1 MKLDKMIQTYVSFK
15 RSMGMH
21 FHSEDCLLRA
31 FCRAV
36 GGAELDISDVKPAPV
51 QAFLDGKGRV
61 TAVWGLKF
69 RVLRSFYRFVIS
81 RGFATNSPLPTSLPQ
96 LPPPFVPYIYST
108 EELRLLLAATDVLQ
122 APESPLQARTVRTL
136 LLLLYGTAM
145 RIGEALSLTL
155 HDVDLAQAV
164 LTVRN
169 TKFFKA
175 RLVPIGPKLTH
186 ELTIYEDRRRQLPLP
201 HGNASPFFATRT
213 GHRFPYQR
221 AITLFQRVRRQAGI
235 QREARA
241 SYPPRLHDIRHT
253 SATHRLIARYRAGAN
268 VQKFLPQLAT
278 YLGHADISSTQL
290 YLTMTP
296 ELLREA
302 GARFEQYAQPEVRHE

>member
-1 MKLDKMIQTYVSFK
+1 MKLAKVIQTYVTFK

-31 FCRAV
+31 FCRAA
-36 GGAELDISDVKPAPV
+36 GGVDISNVKPAAV
-51 QAFLDGKGRV
+51 QAFLDGKGPV

-69 RVLRSFYRFVIS
+69 RVLRSFYRFAIS
-81 RGFATNSPLPTSLPQ
+81 RGFATHSPLPTSLPQ

-108 EELRLLLAATDVLQ
+108 EELRRLVAATHVIE

-155 HDVDLAQAV
+155 NDVDLAQAV
-164 LTVRN
+164 VTVRN
-169 TKFFKA
+169 AKFFKA
-175 RLVPIGPKLTH
+175 RLIPIGPKLTH
-186 ELTIYEDRRRQLPLP
+186 ELSLYEDRRRQLSLP
-201 HGNASPFFATRT
+201 DGDASSFFATRT
-213 GHRFPYQR
+213 GHRFRYQY
-221 AITLFQRVRRQAGI
+221 AITLFQRVRRQAEI
-235 QREARA
+235 HREAGA

-253 SATHRLIARYRAGAN
+253 SATHRLIAWYRAGAD
-268 VQKFLPQLAT
+268 VQKLLPQLAT

-290 YLTMTP
+290 YLSMTP

-302 GARFEQYAQPEVRHE
+302 SARFEKYAQPEVCYE

>member
-1 MKLDKMIQTYVSFK
+1 MKLAKVIQTYVTFK

-36 GGAELDISDVKPAPV
+36 GSGNISNVKPAAV
-51 QAFLDGKGRV
+51 QAFLDGKGPV

-69 RVLRSFYRFVIS
+69 RVLRSFYRFAIS
-81 RGFATNSPLPTSLPQ
+81 RGFATHSPLPTSLPQ
-96 LPPPFVPYIYST
+96 LPPPFVPFIYST
-108 EELRLLLAATDVLQ
+108 EELRRLLAATHVIE

-155 HDVDLAQAV
+155 NDVDLAQTV
-164 LTVRN
+164 VTVRN
-169 TKFFKA
+169 AKFFKA
-175 RLVPIGPKLTH
+175 RLIPIGPKLTH
-186 ELTIYEDRRRQLPLP
+186 ELSLYEDRRRQLSLP
-201 HGNASPFFATRT
+201 DGDASSFFATRT
-213 GHRFPYQR
+213 GHRFRYQY
-221 AITLFQRVRRQAGI
+221 AITLFQRVRRQAEI
-235 QREARA
+235 HREAGA

-253 SATHRLIARYRAGAN
+253 SATHRLIAWYRAGAD
-268 VQKFLPQLAT
+268 VQKLLPQLAT

-290 YLTMTP
+290 YLSMTP

-302 GARFEQYAQPEVRHE
+302 SARFEKYAQPEVCYE

>member
-1 MKLDKMIQTYVSFK
+1 MKLAKVIQTYVTFK

-36 GGAELDISDVKPAPV
+36 GDVDISHVKPAAV
-51 QAFLDGKGRV
+51 QAFLDGKGPV

-69 RVLRSFYRFVIS
+69 RVLRSFYRFAIS
-81 RGFATNSPLPTSLPQ
+81 RGFATHSPLPTSLPQ

-108 EELRLLLAATDVLQ
+108 EELRRLVAATHVIE

-155 HDVDLAQAV
+155 NDVDLAQAV
-164 LTVRN
+164 VTVRN
-169 TKFFKA
+169 AKFFKA
-175 RLVPIGPKLTH
+175 RLVPIGPKLTQ
-186 ELTIYEDRRRQLPLP
+186 ELSLYEDRRRQLSLP
-201 HGNASPFFATRT
+201 DGDASSFFATRT
-213 GHRFPYQR
+213 GHRFRYQY
-221 AITLFQRVRRQAGI
+221 AITLFQRVRRQAEI
-235 QREARA
+235 HREAGA

-253 SATHRLIARYRAGAN
+253 SATHRLIAWYRAGAD
-268 VQKFLPQLAT
+268 VQKLLPQLAT

-290 YLTMTP
+290 YLSMTP

-302 GARFEQYAQPEVRHE
+302 GTRFERYAKPEMRYE

>member
-1 MKLDKMIQTYVSFK
+1 MKLAKVIQTYVTFK

-21 FHSEDCLLRA
+21 FHSADCLLRA
-31 FCRAV
+31 FCRAA
-36 GGAELDISDVKPAPV
+36 GGVKVDVSDVKPATV
-51 QAFLDGKGRV
+51 LRFLEGKGPI

-69 RVLRSFYRFVIS
+69 RVLRSFYRFAIS
-81 RGFATNSPLPTSLPQ
+81 RGFTANSPLPTTLPQ
-96 LPPPFVPYIYST
+96 LPSPFVPYIYST
-108 EELRLLLAATDVLQ
+108 EELRRLLAATDVLE
-122 APESPLQARTVRTL
+122 APESPLQARTARTL

-145 RIGEALSLTL
+145 RIGEALALTL

-164 LTVRN
+164 VTVRHA
-169 TKFFKA
+169 KFFKA

-186 ELTIYEDRRRQLPLP
+186 ELSIYENQRRRLPLP
-201 HGNASPFFATRT
+201 HGDASPFFVTRT

-221 AITLFQRVRRQAGI
+221 AITLFQRVRRQAAI
-235 QREARA
+235 QREAGA

-253 SATHRLIARYRAGAN
+253 SATHRLLAWYRAGAD
-268 VQKFLPQLAT
+268 VQKLLPRLAT

-290 YLTMTP
+290 YLSMTP

-302 GARFEQYAQPEVRHE
+302 NARFEQYARPEVRYE

>member
-1 MKLDKMIQTYVSFK
+1 MKLAKVIQTYVTFK

-36 GGAELDISDVKPAPV
+36 GGVDISNVKPAAV
-51 QAFLDGKGRV
+51 QAFLDGKGPV

-69 RVLRSFYRFVIS
+69 RVLRSFYRFAIS
-81 RGFATNSPLPTSLPQ
+81 RGFATHSPLPTSLPQ

-108 EELRLLLAATDVLQ
+108 EELRRLLAATHVIE
-122 APESPLQARTVRTL
+122 APESPLQAPTVRTL

-155 HDVDLAQAV
+155 NDVDLAQAV
-164 LTVRN
+164 VTVRN
-169 TKFFKA
+169 AKFFKA
-175 RLVPIGPKLTH
+175 RLVPIGPKLAH
-186 ELTIYEDRRRQLPLP
+186 ELSIYEDRRRQLSLP
-201 HGNASPFFATRT
+201 CGNASSFFATRT
-213 GHRFPYQR
+213 GHRFRYQY
-221 AITLFQRVRRQAGI
+221 AITLFQRVRRQAEI
-235 QREARA
+235 HREAGA

-253 SATHRLIARYRAGAN
+253 SATHRLIAWYRAGAD
-268 VQKFLPQLAT
+268 VQKLLPQLAT

-290 YLTMTP
+290 YLSMTP

-302 GARFEQYAQPEVRHE
+302 GTRFERYAKPEMRYE

>member
-1 MKLDKMIQTYVSFK
+1 MKLAKVIQTYVSFK

-31 FCRAV
+31 FSRAV
-36 GGAELDISDVKPAPV
+36 GGVDISDVTPGAV
-51 QAFLDGKGRV
+51 QAFLDGKGPV

-69 RVLRSFYRFVIS
+69 RVLRSFYRFAIS
-81 RGFATNSPLPTSLPQ
+81 RGFATHSPLPTSLPQ

-108 EELRLLLAATDVLQ
+108 EELRRLVAATHVIE
-122 APESPLQARTVRTL
+122 APESPLQAQTVRTL

-164 LTVRN
+164 VTVHN
-169 TKFFKA
+169 AKFFKA

-186 ELTIYEDRRRQLPLP
+186 ELTLYEDRRRQLSLP
-201 HGNASPFFATRT
+201 DGDASSFFATRT
-213 GHRFPYQR
+213 GHRFPYQC

-235 QREARA
+235 YREAEA

-253 SATHRLIARYRAGAN
+253 SATHRLIAWYRAGAD
-268 VQKFLPQLAT
+268 VQKLLPQLST

-290 YLTMTP
+290 YLSMTP

-302 GARFEQYAQPEVRHE
+302 STRFEQYAKPEMRDE

>member
-1 MKLDKMIQTYVSFK
+1 MKLAKVIQTYVCFK

-31 FCRAV
+31 FSRAV
-36 GGAELDISDVKPAPV
+36 GSVDISNVKPAAV
-51 QAFLDGKGRV
+51 QAFLKGKGPV

-69 RVLRSFYRFVIS
+69 RVLRSFYRFAIS
-81 RGFATNSPLPTSLPQ
+81 RGFATHSPLPTSLPQ

-108 EELRLLLAATDVLQ
+108 EELRRLVAATDVID
-122 APESPLQARTVRTL
+122 APESPLQAPTVRTL

-155 HDVDLAQAV
+155 NDVDLAQAV
-164 LTVRN
+164 VTVRN
-169 TKFFKA
+169 AKFFKA

-186 ELTIYEDRRRQLPLP
+186 ELSIYEDRRRQLSLP
-201 HGNASPFFATRT
+201 QGDASSFFATRT
-213 GHRFPYQR
+213 GHRFRYQY
-221 AITLFQRVRRQAGI
+221 AITLFQRVRRQAGV
-235 QREARA
+235 QRETGA

-253 SATHRLIARYRAGAN
+253 SATHRLIAWYRGGAD
-268 VQKFLPQLAT
+268 VQKLLPQLAT

-290 YLTMTP
+290 YLSMTP

-302 GARFEQYAQPEVRHE
+302 GTRFEQYANPEMRYE

>member
-1 MKLDKMIQTYVSFK
+1 MKLAKVIQTYVTFK

-36 GGAELDISDVKPAPV
+36 GDVDISHVKPAAV
-51 QAFLDGKGRV
+51 QAFLDGKGPV

-69 RVLRSFYRFVIS
+69 RVLRSFYRFAIS
-81 RGFATNSPLPTSLPQ
+81 RGFATHSPLPTSLPQ

-108 EELRLLLAATDVLQ
+108 EELRRLLAATHVIE
-122 APESPLQARTVRTL
+122 APESPLQAPTVRTL

-155 HDVDLAQAV
+155 NDVDLAQAV
-164 LTVRN
+164 VTVRN
-169 TKFFKA
+169 AKFFKA
-175 RLVPIGPKLTH
+175 RLVPIGPKLAH
-186 ELTIYEDRRRQLPLP
+186 ELSIYEDRRRQLSLP
-201 HGNASPFFATRT
+201 CGNASSFFATRT
-213 GHRFPYQR
+213 GHRFRYQY
-221 AITLFQRVRRQAGI
+221 AITLFQRVRRQAEI
-235 QREARA
+235 HREAGA

-253 SATHRLIARYRAGAN
+253 SATHRLIAWYRAGAD
-268 VQKFLPQLAT
+268 VQKLLPQLAT

-290 YLTMTP
+290 YLSMTP

-302 GARFEQYAQPEVRHE
+302 GTRFERYAKPEMRYE

>member
-1 MKLDKMIQTYVSFK
+1 MKLAEVIQTYVTFK

-36 GGAELDISDVKPAPV
+36 GDVDILNVKPAAV
-51 QAFLDGKGRV
+51 QAFLDGKGPV

-69 RVLRSFYRFVIS
+69 RVLRSFYRFAIS
-81 RGFATNSPLPTSLPQ
+81 RGFATQSPLPTSLPQ

-108 EELRLLLAATDVLQ
+108 EELRRLLAATHVIE

-155 HDVDLAQAV
+155 NDVDLAQAV
-164 LTVRN
+164 VTVRN
-169 TKFFKA
+169 AKFFKA

-186 ELTIYEDRRRQLPLP
+186 ELSLYEGRRRQLSLP
-201 HGNASPFFATRT
+201 DGDASSFFATRT
-213 GHRFPYQR
+213 GHRFRYQY
-221 AITLFQRVRRQAGI
+221 ASTLFQRVRREAEI
-235 QREARA
+235 HREAGA

-253 SATHRLIARYRAGAN
+253 SATHRLIAWYRSGAD
-268 VQKFLPQLAT
+268 VQKLLPQLAT

-290 YLTMTP
+290 YLSMTP

-302 GARFEQYAQPEVRHE
+302 SARFEQYAQPEVRYE

>member
-1 MKLDKMIQTYVSFK
+1 MKLAKVIHTYVTFK

-36 GGAELDISDVKPAPV
+36 SGVELDIGDIKPAAV
-51 QAFLDGKGRV
+51 QAFLDGKGPV

-69 RVLRSFYRFVIS
+69 RVLRSFYRFAIS
-81 RGFATNSPLPTSLPQ
+81 RGFTTNSPLPTNLPQ
-96 LPPPFVPYIYST
+96 LPPPFVPYIYTT
-108 EELRLLLAATDVLQ
+108 EELRRLLAATDVID
-122 APESPLQARTVRTL
+122 APESPLQAQTVRTL

-155 HDVDLAQAV
+155 DDVNLAQSMV
-164 LTVRN
+164 TVRN
-169 TKFFKA
+169 TTFFKT

-186 ELTIYEDRRRQLPLP
+186 ELSIYEDRRRQLALP
-201 HGNASPFFATRT
+201 QGDASPFFATRT

-221 AITLFQRVRRQAGI
+221 AITLFQHVRRRAGI
-235 QREARA
+235 QREAGA

-253 SATHRLIARYRAGAN
+253 SATHRLISWYQLGAD
-268 VQKFLPQLAT
+268 VQKLLPQLAT

-290 YLTMTP
+290 YLSMTP

-302 GARFEQYAQPEVRHE
+302 SSRFERYAQPEVHYE

>member
-1 MKLDKMIQTYVSFK
+1 MKLAKVIQSYVTFK

-36 GGAELDISDVKPAPV
+36 GGIELDISNVKPAAV
-51 QAFLDGKGRV
+51 QAFLDGKGPV

-69 RVLRSFYRFVIS
+69 RILRSFYRFAIS
-81 RGFATNSPLPTSLPQ
+81 RGFAAHSPLPTSLPQ

-108 EELRLLLAATDVLQ
+108 EELRRLVAATHVIE

-155 HDVDLAQAV
+155 NDVDLAQAV
-164 LTVRN
+164 VTVRN
-169 TKFFKA
+169 AKFFKA
-175 RLVPIGPKLTH
+175 RLVPIGPKLTQ
-186 ELTIYEDRRRQLPLP
+186 ELSLYEDRRRQLSLP
-201 HGNASPFFATRT
+201 DGDASSFFATRT
-213 GHRFPYQR
+213 GHRFRYQY
-221 AITLFQRVRRQAGI
+221 AITLFQRVRRQAKI
-235 QREARA
+235 HREAGA

-253 SATHRLIARYRAGAN
+253 SATHRLIAWYRAGAD
-268 VQKFLPQLAT
+268 VQKLLPQLAT

-290 YLTMTP
+290 YLSMTP

-302 GARFEQYAQPEVRHE
+302 SARFEKYAQPEVCYE